1 MTGPADDRPT
11 RYPTSMRKTSVYL
24 SDEDSARLAQIAARE
39 GRPQA
44 AIIRDALARYER
56 PSRGDRNF
64 SMMGSGEGDGRSIAD
79 IPDEELFEGFGE

>member
-1 MTGPADDRPT
+1 MTPAEDHRPT

-24 SDEDSARLAQIAARE
+24 SDEDAERLAQLAALE

-56 PSRGDRNF
+56 PRLGDRDF
-64 SMMGSGEGDGRSIAD
+64 AMFDTGTGDGRSIAD
-79 IPDEELFEGFGE
+79 IPEEELLEGFGE